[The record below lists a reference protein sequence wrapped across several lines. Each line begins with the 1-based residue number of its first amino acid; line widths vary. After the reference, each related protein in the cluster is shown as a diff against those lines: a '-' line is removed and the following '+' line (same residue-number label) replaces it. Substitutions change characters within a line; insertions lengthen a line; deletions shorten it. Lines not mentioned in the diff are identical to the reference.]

1 MFIKRDKSDEMFY
14 REFLAESEKLQ
25 DVVKEGQGHHYA
37 FEDLSQDIYTMLY
50 EPSPV
55 DETAPTPV
63 GLRIAKQGLDKIK
76 ELREYQELHRLTSL
90 DPMAAGFATQA
101 MGKTLMGMLPKVV
114 ENPEQLKNKAQV
126 AKELGYDKTA
136 GELEAEA
143 DKVQKYLDKIDPRM
157 LDDEAMRQKMRD
169 AMQGALK
176 DTRDALEGMSAYGFD
191 DEPGQLK
198 QSGLKEKMEFAK
210 LIRESQ
216 KLKDIAKLAGRFTAI
231 AKKKQQ
237 EKMVSSSVQSVKMGD
252 NLARTLPSELA
263 KLANPLLAGMFY
275 KSYFEKTLLEYDL
288 TGKVPQGQGPII
300 YIMDGSGSMGEG
312 CFAELAAKGIGMALA
327 EIAKMQKRDFIL
339 AQFGSSH
346 QYREIQILSNGE
358 VVVEDGKGG
367 HETHP
372 YSPLY
377 VMAEL
382 EFFFNGGTNFQRP
395 LEEAVAHIGGHKF
408 NRADIIFATDGCA
421 DLTPQFVEQYQAL
434 KAEKNFSCIG
444 ILIAPG
450 TKDAAGAPEVMRQ
463 FCDEIF
469 PVDNLLDDN
478 AENTDLHDSMFK
490 I

>member
-1 MFIKRDKSDEMFY
+1 MFIQRDKSDEMFY

-25 DVVKEGQGHHYA
+25 DVVKEGTGHHYA

-50 EPSPV
+50 EPSPK
-55 DETAPTPV
+55 DEQAPTPV

-101 MGKTLMGMLPKVV
+101 MGKALMGMLPKVP
-114 ENPEQLKNKAQV
+114 ESPEQLKQQAQV
-126 AKELGYDKTA
+126 ANELGYADKA
-136 GELEAEA
+136 GELEAKA
-143 DKVQKYLDKIDPRM
+143 DKVQKFLDKIDPRV
-157 LDDEAMRQKMRD
+157 LEDDACRQKMRD
-169 AMQGALK
+169 SLQGALQ
-176 DTRDALEGMSAYGFD
+176 DTRDALDGMGAFGFD

-210 LIRESQ
+210 RIRESQ
-216 KLKDIAKLAGRFTAI
+216 KLKDIAKLAGRFVAI

-237 EKMVSSSVQSVKMGD
+237 EKMVSNTVSSVKMGD

-275 KSYFEKTLLEYDL
+275 KSFTEKTLLEYDL
-288 TGKVPQGQGPII
+288 HGKVPQGQGPII

-312 CFAELAAKGIGMALA
+312 CFPELAAKGIGMALA
-327 EIAKMQKRDFIL
+327 EIAKDQKRDFIL

-346 QYREIQILSNGE
+346 QYREIQILSNGT
-358 VVVEDGKGG
+358 VIVENGKGG

-372 YSPLY
+372 YSPLW

-382 EFFFNGGTNFQRP
+382 EFFFNGGTNFERP
-395 LEEAVAHIGGHKF
+395 LNEAVKHIDGHKF
-408 NRADIIFATDGCA
+408 NRADIIFATDGDSEVSA
-421 DLTPQFVEQYQAL
+421 AFMEEYKKLKEEKQFA
-434 KAEKNFSCIG
+434 CIG
-444 ILIAPG
+444 ILIGRIAD
-450 TKDAAGAPEVMRQ
+450 TISK
-463 FCDEIF
+463 FCDEVF
-469 PVDNLLDDN
+469 PVDNLLDDDKAN
-478 AENTDLHDSMFK
+478 ADLHESMFK